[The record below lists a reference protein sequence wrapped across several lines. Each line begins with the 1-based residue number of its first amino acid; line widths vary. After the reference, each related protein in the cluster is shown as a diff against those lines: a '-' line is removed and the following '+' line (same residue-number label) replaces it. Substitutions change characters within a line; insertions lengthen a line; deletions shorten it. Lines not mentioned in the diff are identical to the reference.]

1 MSDVGVHASREKE
14 RQWRGG
20 SRSWG
25 GAVEVG
31 WRVDELNRIEGGRG
45 GGGVM

>member
-25 GAVEVG
+25 GDGGVEGVL
-31 WRVDELNRIEGGRG
+31 WRWG
-45 GGGVM
+45 GG